1 MTGTLIHKNDSNLN
15 ERWMKVEQ
23 NEQQKLVSKVPL
35 HWMDV
40 LNVGW
45 ISLQSRWKVAF
56 RGRDSLIT
64 SFQPTHPSQ
73 PSPTYHQCQK
83 SFTITSPSDVSLPRH
98 LPRATCGISLFF
110 LSKWRWDKWEDE
122 SRLWEEEGQVPIK
135 LIWVN
140 KDIFLYLIACYIF
153 DNYSS
158 WVWRPE
164 LTSWGGDS

>member
-1 MTGTLIHKNDSNLN
+1 MFNFTIYVAAVSNIGMTGTLIHKNDSNLN

-83 SFTITSPSDVSLPRH
+83 SFTITSPSDVSLPHH
-98 LPRATCGISLFF
+98 LPRATFGISLFF
-110 LSKWRWDKWEDE
+110 PQSEDGTNERMKAGSGRRKDKC
-122 SRLWEEEGQVPIK
+122 Q
-135 LIWVN
+135 
-140 KDIFLYLIACYIF
+140 
-153 DNYSS
+153 
-158 WVWRPE
+158 
-164 LTSWGGDS
+164 

>member
-1 MTGTLIHKNDSNLN
+1 MTGTLMHKNYSNLN

-83 SFTITSPSDVSLPRH
+83 SFTITSPSDVSLPHH
-98 LPRATCGISLFF
+98 LPRATFGISLFF
-110 LSKWRWDKWEDE
+110 LKVKM
-122 SRLWEEEGQVPIK
+122 GQMRGWK
-135 LIWVN
+135 QALGGGRTSAN
-140 KDIFLYLIACYIF
+140 KTDLGQQRYLFIF
-153 DNYSS
+153 DSVLYI
-158 WVWRPE
+158 W
-164 LTSWGGDS
+164 

>member
-1 MTGTLIHKNDSNLN
+1 MTGSLIHKNDSNLN

-98 LPRATCGISLFF
+98 LPRATFGISLFLF
-110 LSKWRWDKWEDE
+110 SKWRWDKWEDE

-140 KDIFLYLIACYIF
+140 KDIFLYLIACFIF
-153 DNYSS
+153 DR
-158 WVWRPE
+158 V
-164 LTSWGGDS
+164 LDLIAC